1 MYYLLL
7 MIATVLFSIQFV
19 FNKVYQREAGETFVG
34 SCRFLMISSLVF
46 GALMFAYNGFR
57 LSFEPF
63 SLLMAACAL
72 ISAWAAAISA
82 LWRCPYPIW
91 RNTRCI

>member
-34 SCRFLMISSLVF
+34 S
-46 GALMFAYNGFR
+46 
-57 LSFEPF
+57 
-63 SLLMAACAL
+63 
-72 ISAWAAAISA
+72 
-82 LWRCPYPIW
+82 
-91 RNTRCI
+91 